1 MRRNDV
7 IWARFAIIIVLS
19 VLAVIMGFCFPVFS
33 TLQLIIHIFIPV
45 IAVGGAIEARG

>member
-1 MRRNDV
+1 MSDK
-7 IWARFAIIIVLS
+7 AREFWIYQ
-19 VLAVIMGFCFPVFS
+19 LATDHMGFCFPVFS